1 MAKLIKKFKSGAI
14 LWEAEEGDPIYSEGW
29 TLGAVT
35 QVKPVERKKSKDI
48 DDEATH
54 REHVPPSDT

>member
-1 MAKLIKKFKSGAI
+1 MAKLIRKLKSGAT

-35 QVKPVERKKSKDI
+35 RVKPVERKKSKDI
-48 DDEATH
+48 DEATH